1 MLLDQKLDKAM
12 IRDLND
18 RGNLPVSVLCNLQRF
33 YATSQADYVKR
44 VKAWQY
50 LLCSGWTNNEISTY
64 LPPILF
70 EIGVCRLVH
79 RYGLAETNLETIAV
93 LCEAPMLVLSNDLD
107 YQFNLRANQLADIHQ
122 LAMFRWKEKSVVA
135 PIWSDYADRM
145 SRSGNPLRNSPFLQ
159 LAHLALSHLRP
170 APMWEKLKGYSG
182 PGVTAE
188 HLSMA
193 GRWIFKDRP
202 TAIPSMFF
210 LFNIDQW
217 CSFSPA
223 PVKYGISRASSVPKN
238 RASVRYVS
246 SEPASFMFAQLAL
259 MKWLDSETTRLFKTR
274 VSLHDASV
282 HTKLLSKPGMVTID
296 LSNASDMVSRRLV
309 REIFPKDVV
318 DMLHACRSSF
328 IRLPDKRII
337 PCRAI
342 APMGNG
348 FCFRILSLV
357 CAAACQVSCDHKWSV
372 YGDDIIC
379 HRDDLSS
386 VIRCLDAFGLVIN
399 YQKTC
404 PCNYIESCGVE
415 LYKGVDMT
423 PFKFKTIIINADG
436 EAADVV
442 MSLMARQRRL
452 PAVAD
457 VLKEGIRSNIFGF
470 ERKTQ
475 SRFLKLPLRVARKE
489 DVCDL
494 DDYHGIYRWESIKA
508 QTHLIARK
516 IETTVKICKVR
527 ETDPMY
533 TEYCSLIER

>member
-1 MLLDQKLDKAM
+1 MLLDQKLDKAI

-18 RGNLPVSVLCNLQRF
+18 RGNLPVSVLCNLQHF
-33 YATSQADYVKR
+33 YAVDQADYVKR
-44 VKAWQY
+44 VKAWQC
-50 LLCSGWTNNEISTY
+50 LLCSGWTDATTTSY
-64 LPPILF
+64 LPSILF
-70 EIGVCRLVH
+70 DIKVCKRVVYH
-79 RYGLAETNLETIAV
+79 GPTTVEPIA
-93 LCEAPMLVLSNDLD
+93 LLNDTDVQLYSDDFD
-107 YQFNLRANQLADIHQ
+107 YHFNLRANQIADIHQ
-122 LAMFRWKEKSVVA
+122 LIMFRWKEKALVT
-135 PIWSDYADRM
+135 PLWSDYADRM
-145 SRSGNPLRNSPFLQ
+145 SRSGNPLRSSPSIQ
-159 LAHLALSHLRP
+159 LARLALSHLRR
-170 APMWEKLKGYSG
+170 APMWESLKGYSG

-188 HLSMA
+188 HASTA

-202 TAIPSMFF
+202 AAIPSMFF
-210 LFNIDQW
+210 LYNIDQW
-217 CSFSPA
+217 CSFSPS
-223 PVKYGISRASSVPKN
+223 PVKYGIARASSVPKN

-318 DMLHACRSSF
+318 DMLFACRSTF
-328 IRLPDKRII
+328 LRLPDKRII

-379 HRDDLSS
+379 HRDDISS
-386 VIRCLDAFGLVIN
+386 VIRCLGEFGLVVN

-415 LYKGVDMT
+415 LYKGVEIT
-423 PFKFKTIIINADG
+423 PFKFKTIITNADG
-436 EAADVV
+436 KAADVV

-452 PAVAD
+452 LAVAD
-457 VLKEGIRSNIFGF
+457 VLKEGITSNIFGF

-475 SRFLKLPLRVARKE
+475 SRFIKLPLRVARKR

-494 DDYHGIYRWESIKA
+494 DDYHGIYRWASIKA
-508 QTHLIARK
+508 QAHLIARK
-516 IETTVKICKVR
+516 VDTTVKVCKVR